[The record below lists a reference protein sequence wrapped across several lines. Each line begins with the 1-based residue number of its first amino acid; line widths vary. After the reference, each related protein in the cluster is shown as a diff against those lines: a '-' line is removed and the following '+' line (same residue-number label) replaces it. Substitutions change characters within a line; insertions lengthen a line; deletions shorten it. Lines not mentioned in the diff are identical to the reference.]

1 MKSSVAIIAL
11 GFMAIPSL
19 ALAQSGTATGIAGGA
34 ATGAVVGGPVG
45 AVVGGA
51 AGAVVGTAIDPPPQE
66 VQTYVIHENTPSVA
80 VQGDV
85 ETGYV
90 VPETVELHTVPKYRK
105 YSYAVI
111 NDQRVIVDPGT
122 RKVITVVR

>member
-1 MKSSVAIIAL
+1 MKSTVAVIAL
-11 GFMAIPSL
+11 GFMAIPSM
-19 ALAQSGTATGIAGGA
+19 ALAQSGTAAGMAGGA

-66 VQTYVIHENTPSVA
+66 VKTYVIHENTPSVA
-80 VQGDV
+80 VEGDV
-85 ETGYV
+85 ATGYV

>member
-1 MKSSVAIIAL
+1 MKSTVAVIAL
-11 GFMAIPSL
+11 GFMAIPSM
-19 ALAQSGTATGIAGGA
+19 ALAQSGTAAGMAGGA

-66 VQTYVIHENTPSVA
+66 VQSYVIHENTPSVA
-80 VQGDV
+80 VEGDV
-85 ETGYV
+85 TTGYV